1 VTSARETIRV
11 PGPRAILFDFD
22 GVLADSEPLHL
33 RAFQHVLASLGITL
47 TPEAYVAD
55 YLGFDDRGVFTEA
68 LRAAGRPTS
77 VADIEALMRRK
88 AVGFRR
94 ILESEVRIY
103 PGVTAFVSACAGLP
117 LAVVSGALREEIDLV
132 LQRAGIRTAFTT
144 IVAAEDVAEGKPDPE
159 GYLRGLAALRG
170 AAGPIEAAECLVVE
184 DSLAGL
190 EAARRAGM
198 RRLAV
203 TNSYRSDELRHAAD
217 LVVST
222 LEGLT
227 LASVR
232 PLFSQTPDAS

>member
-1 VTSARETIRV
+1 VTTALEKVRV
-11 PGPRAILFDFD
+11 LPRAVLFDCD

-33 RAFQHVLASLGITL
+33 RAFQHVLAPLGITL

-55 YLGFDDRGVFTEA
+55 YLGFDDRDVFTEA
-68 LRAAGRPTS
+68 LHAAGHPAS
-77 VADIEALMRRK
+77 AADIEALMRRK

-117 LAVVSGALREEIDLV
+117 LAVVSGALREEIEIV
-132 LQRAGIRTAFTT
+132 LQRAGIRAAFTT
-144 IVAAEDVAEGKPDPE
+144 IVAAEDVVAGKPDPE
-159 GYLRGLAALRG
+159 GYLRGLAALRQ
-170 AAGPIEAAECLVVE
+170 AVGPIAAAECLVVE

-203 TNSYRSDELRHAAD
+203 TNSYRADHLRDASD

-227 LASVR
+227 LGSLR
-232 PLFSQTPDAS
+232 PLFSETHGRT

>member
-1 VTSARETIRV
+1 MRRANG
-11 PGPRAILFDFD
+11 GPHAVLFDCD
-22 GVLADSEPLHL
+22 GVLADSEPSHL
-33 RAFQHVLASLGITL
+33 RAFQQVLAPLGIML

-68 LRAAGRPTS
+68 LRAAGREAS
-77 VADIEALMRRK
+77 VADVEALMRRK
-88 AVGFRR
+88 AVGFRQ

-103 PGVTAFVSACAGLP
+103 PGVAAFVSACAGLP
-117 LAVVSGALREEIDLV
+117 LAVVSGALREEIEII
-132 LQRAGIRTAFTT
+132 LQRAGIRAAFTT
-144 IVAAEDVAEGKPDPE
+144 IVAAEDVVEGKPNPE
-159 GYLRGLAALRG
+159 GNLRGLAALSA

-203 TNSYRSDELRHAAD
+203 TNSYGFDDLREASD

-232 PLFSQTPDAS
+232 PLFSATRGAT